1 MEHWSCATV
10 AVLFNFVAYTDQ
22 LLHHGQCTCG
32 VKYRLMK
39 LADNYIIVCVC
50 VTVCDCVCVSTNM
63 PCNLGLG
70 NIKVFS
76 HHTIFIH
83 SDMIYCCIQKKI
95 EIPYVNKLYN
105 WSLK

>member
-10 AVLFNFVAYTDQ
+10 AVLFNFVVYTDQ

-83 SDMIYCCIQKKI
+83 SDTIYRCIQKKI